1 MTMKLRKVNGETAGI
16 MKELYPGEASAKRY
30 QEFQNRKMLGMF
42 LIIVIGI
49 AATVCLHFG
58 SREKSR
64 LVEGTRLVRNE
75 WVEGSYVVTLKGI
88 TQSMEGEM
96 LYEVRERILDRRERQ
111 ELVEQMM
118 EKLPEIILGE
128 NESLMAVRKNLNL
141 VTKAEGYPFSI
152 VWKSSNYDR
161 VRTDG
166 RVNTADLSP
175 EGETVILTAVCSYE
189 EEKWEKEVEI
199 KLVPVQLSPR
209 EQYLAAM
216 EEELKEND
224 LLYRESAAFMLPE
237 KIGEETVIWE
247 EKSEENSLWPLPVS
261 ILGAAGLSLLMDRD
275 LRERRKK
282 RSRELVRSYPEF
294 VSRLQLY
301 ISAGLTVKNA
311 FLRIG
316 KEYLSEKEATGKK
329 KYLYEEVLICSYGLL
344 NGRPEA
350 ESYLEWGKR
359 CKDMKYRK
367 LSFLLNTHLRKG
379 NEKILSFLEEETDFA
394 LEERSRL
401 ARKRGEEA
409 GTKLLFP
416 MMLMLVVVMFLI
428 LLPAF
433 SGFGA
438 N

>member
-1 MTMKLRKVNGETAGI
+1 MMKLRKVNGEAVGI
-16 MKELYPGEASAKRY
+16 MRELYPGEASAKRY
-30 QEFQNRKMLGMF
+30 QEFQSKKILGMF

-49 AATVCLHFG
+49 VATVCLHFG

-75 WVEGSYVVTLKGI
+75 WVEGSYVVTLRGI

-96 LYEVRERILDRRERQ
+96 LYEVRERILGRRERQ

-141 VTKAEGYPFSI
+141 ATRIEGYPFSI

-175 EGETVILTAVCSYE
+175 EGEMVMLTAVCAYE
-189 EEKWEKEVEI
+189 EEKWEKEIEI

-216 EEELKEND
+216 EEELREND
-224 LLYRESAAFMLPE
+224 LLYRESAAVMLPE
-237 KIGEETVIWE
+237 KIGEETVTWE
-247 EKSEENSLWPLPVS
+247 EKSEENSFWPLPAS
-261 ILGAAGLSLLMDRD
+261 ILGAAGLSLLMDGD
-275 LRERRKK
+275 LRKRRKK

-301 ISAGLTVKNA
+301 ISAGLTVRNA

-316 KEYLSEKEATGKK
+316 KEYLSEKEVTGKK
-329 KYLYEEVLICSYGLL
+329 RYLYEEVLICSYGLL
-344 NGRPEA
+344 NGKPEA

-379 NEKILSFLEEETDFA
+379 NEKILSFLAEETDLA

-438 N
+438 K

>member
-64 LVEGTRLVRNE
+64 LMEGTRLVRNE

-118 EKLPEIILGE
+118 EKLPVIILGE
-128 NESLMAVRKNLNL
+128 NESLMMVRKNLNL

-175 EGETVILTAVCSYE
+175 EGEKVILTAVCAYE

-282 RSRELVRSYPEF
+282 RSRELVKSYPEF